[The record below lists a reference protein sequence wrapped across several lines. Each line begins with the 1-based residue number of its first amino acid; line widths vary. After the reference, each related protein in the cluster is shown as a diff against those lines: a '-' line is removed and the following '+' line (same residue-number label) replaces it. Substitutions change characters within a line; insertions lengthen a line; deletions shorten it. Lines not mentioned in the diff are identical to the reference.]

1 MRARTPGEY
10 LDADAVLSLPAAEY
24 HQLCGVMKPG
34 QLVDPW
40 TNKTEEIDECRLMP
54 QMCSH
59 GVCLNVPGS
68 FECECHRGYVYDL
81 DSHQC
86 IGEATARAR
95 PGSRPAAK
103 RLTASPSAS

>member
-1 MRARTPGEY
+1 
-10 LDADAVLSLPAAEY
+10 
-24 HQLCGVMKPG
+24 MKPG

-40 TNKTEEIDECRLMP
+40 TNRTEDIDECRLMP

-68 FECECHRGYVYDL
+68 FECQCHRGYVYDL

-86 IGEATARAR
+86 IGACE
-95 PGSRPAAK
+95 
-103 RLTASPSAS
+103 